1 MSKWNEEL
9 EKEYVDSEK
18 VIVSSKDDGWE
29 KEKFEFFLK
38 KCVLDN

>member
-1 MSKWNEEL
+1 MRNWR
-9 EKEYVDSEK
+9 KEYVDSEK

-38 KCVLDN
+38 KYVLDN